1 MELPAR
7 IFIVDDDENSDHAL
21 LRVLTRA
28 GFDCC
33 GTGTE
38 NSIVARL
45 TSEPD
50 PIAALC
56 LFRPFTT
63 NEILVTI
70 SKALRATF
78 EQPVLEQPVLEQ
90 AVLEQALLE
99 NAVFEKLVHHLGGPD
114 LTRRELQVLR
124 LMAAGMPN
132 KAIADR
138 LFVSLHTAR
147 NHVKSILRKLGAHS
161 RLEAVAIAVHGG
173 YTERDMAD
181 GAELAS

>member
-78 EQPVLEQPVLEQ
+78 EQPVFEQ

-99 NAVFEKLVHHLGGPD
+99 NAVFEELVHHLGGPD

-124 LMAAGMPN
+124 LMAAGLPN

>member
-1 MELPAR
+1 MKVPAR

-78 EQPVLEQPVLEQ
+78 EQPVFEQ

-99 NAVFEKLVHHLGGPD
+99 NAVFEELVHHLGGPD

-124 LMAAGMPN
+124 LMAAGLPN

>member
-50 PIAALC
+50 PAAAFC

-78 EQPVLEQPVLEQ
+78 EQPVYEQ

-99 NAVFEKLVHHLGGPD
+99 NAVFEELVHHLGGPD

-124 LMAAGMPN
+124 LMAAGLPN